1 MALFKILK
9 GQSANL
15 GNQDLHEGWAYF
27 TEDTGEFYI
36 DTSVKRWKIGGSNF
50 YTLTSSVAKSS
61 WSASKNTAGYYTVSI
76 SNPNYNFDDY
86 NITLSEPS
94 GLSVTEKADYIYA
107 QINLL
112 SASGNTVVIG
122 ANRKPTIDMIFNL
135 LLLPTINSTIASGV
149 IYTDDGNGNI
159 TINSWPAPTDD
170 GNGNITI

>member
-36 DTSVKRWKIGGSNF
+36 DTSTRRWKIGGSNF
-50 YTLTSSVAKSS
+50 YTLTSSVAKSA
-61 WSASKNTAGYYTVSI
+61 WSENKNSAGYYTVSI
-76 SNPNYNFDDY
+76 SNPNYNFNDY
-86 NITLSEPS
+86 HLILSEPS
-94 GLSVTEKADYIYA
+94 GLSIAERANYIYA

-112 SASGNTVVIG
+112 STSENTIVIG
-122 ANRKPTIDMIFNL
+122 ANRKPSTDMIFNL
-135 LLLPTINSTIASGV
+135 LLLPAIESTVASGV
-149 IYTDDGNGNI
+149 IYTDDGEGNI

-170 GNGNITI
+170 GDGNITI